1 MTQVD
6 LVSRV
11 LGELG
16 ISREPHPARPGIEL
30 RLALEQDDLFGPIIA
45 FSFGAMAMDI
55 WDDVT
60 YRVIPLAVRDA
71 HQMIHEPAASHRLLG
86 GYRDAP
92 APDLADIEAAIL
104 KLSQYAED
112 HPEFSKIELDPLIAC
127 PDGLYARAATV
138 ISHRPS

>member
-1 MTQVD
+1 MTPVD

-16 ISREPHPARPGIEL
+16 ISREPQQARPGIEL
-30 RLALEQDDLFGPIIA
+30 RLALEQDDLFGPVIA
-45 FSFGAMAMDI
+45 FSFGAMARDI

-60 YRVIPLAVRDA
+60 YRVVPLAARDA
-71 HQMIHEPAASHRLLG
+71 RQMVQEPAASRRLLG

-92 APDLADIEAAIL
+92 APDLAGIEAAIL
-104 KLSQYAED
+104 NLSRYAED

-127 PDGLYARAATV
+127 PDGLYARAASV
-138 ISHRPS
+138 ISRRPS